1 MELIKK
7 VLLTFCLFTSSSC
20 YHLLNTVGINNDRM
34 SSVAAT
40 SKKNVGAELLYMSDA
55 AFDSIES
62 SPVVDFYDTLTI
74 ENEMKD
80 DKKKAPAQSRTIK
93 FDEENGNDDDIFG
106 SKQFN
111 EGFEKE
117 MKRRENLLARLQD
130 QSRRIARVQLE
141 IQNNRN
147 KYEEIY
153 NNNNIYKPKEKEDFW
168 TGVCRITKSIFNGFL
183 NFFGI
188 RM

>member
-1 MELIKK
+1 
-7 VLLTFCLFTSSSC
+7 
-20 YHLLNTVGINNDRM
+20 M

-55 AFDSIES
+55 AVDSIES

-93 FDEENGNDDDIFG
+93 FDEEENGDDDDIFG

-147 KYEEIY
+147 KYEDIY
-153 NNNNIYKPKEKEDFW
+153 NNNNNIYKPKAKEDFW